1 MGAVWRFYRDQS
13 FMLKM
18 SVGFLLG
25 IVVGLIFGESAGVLS
40 PLGKLLLRLL
50 NLIVIPLIV
59 FTLIAAVEQLNPA
72 KLGRIGGKVFIFYFI
87 TTGIAIVFGILLAL
101 LIRPGVG
108 LTLPDAQVDVPE
120 RPSVVDTALGIVP
133 NNLFSA
139 LANADILALIFVSV
153 VVGLSISSMI
163 HSDEERISKMGHFL
177 SDLTASL
184 SEVTFRVLNGILQYA
199 PIGIFAIAASAIG
212 SQGLQTLVSLGKLTV
227 VIYGGIALQF
237 VLVYFIIMKLF
248 GVKIGEFFRDVKDAV
263 GTAFMTS
270 SSLGTLPVTMKAA
283 KRAGISDDVASFSLP
298 LGATVNMDGAAIRLG
313 ASVVFAA
320 DIVGLDLGFAAIL
333 GIIVTGTL
341 ASVGTAGV
349 PGAGLIA
356 LSIVLTQA
364 GLPIEVVA
372 LVAGIDAILGM
383 GATATNV
390 TGDLVGAAAVDKSE
404 EKRMAKFEKF

>member
-1 MGAVWRFYRDQS
+1 
-13 FMLKM
+13 
-18 SVGFLLG
+18 
-25 IVVGLIFGESAGVLS
+25 
-40 PLGKLLLRLL
+40 
-50 NLIVIPLIV
+50 
-59 FTLIAAVEQLNPA
+59 
-72 KLGRIGGKVFIFYFI
+72 
-87 TTGIAIVFGILLAL
+87 
-101 LIRPGVG
+101 
-108 LTLPDAQVDVPE
+108 
-120 RPSVVDTALGIVP
+120 
-133 NNLFSA
+133 
-139 LANADILALIFVSV
+139 
-153 VVGLSISSMI
+153 
-163 HSDEERISKMGHFL
+163 
-177 SDLTASL
+177 
-184 SEVTFRVLNGILQYA
+184 
-199 PIGIFAIAASAIG
+199 
-212 SQGLQTLVSLGKLTV
+212 
-227 VIYGGIALQF
+227 
-237 VLVYFIIMKLF
+237 
-248 GVKIGEFFRDVKDAV
+248 
-263 GTAFMTS
+263 
-270 SSLGTLPVTMKAA
+270 
-283 KRAGISDDVASFSLP
+283 SDDVASFSLP

>member
-1 MGAVWRFYRDQS
+1 
-13 FMLKM
+13 MLKM

-40 PLGKLLLRLL
+40 PLGDLLLRLL

-59 FTLIAAVEQLNPA
+59 FTLIAAVDQLNPA
-72 KLGRIGGKVFIFYFI
+72 KLGRIGGKVFVFYFI
-87 TTGIAIVFGILLAL
+87 TTGVAIVFGILLAL

-108 LTLPDAQVDVPE
+108 LTLPNAQVDVPE
-120 RPSVVDTALGIVP
+120 RPSIVDTLLAIVP
-133 NNLFSA
+133 NNLFSS
-139 LANADILALIFVSV
+139 LVNADILALIFVSV
-153 VVGLSISSMI
+153 VIGLSISSMI
-163 HSDEERISKMGHFL
+163 HSGEKRISKMGHFL
-177 SDLTASL
+177 NDLTASL

-199 PIGIFAIAASAIG
+199 PIGIFAIAAAAIG
-212 SQGLQTLVSLGKLTV
+212 SQGLQTLISLGKLAA

-237 VLVYFIIMKLF
+237 VLVYFVIMKLF
-248 GVKIGEFFRDVKDAV
+248 GVQIREFFRNVKDAI

-270 SSLGTLPVTMKAA
+270 SSLGTLPVTLKAA
-283 KRAGISDDVASFSLP
+283 KRAGISEDVATFSLP

-320 DIVGLDLGFAAIL
+320 DIVGLELGFAAIL

-390 TGDLVGAAAVDKSE
+390 TGDLVGAAVVDKSE
-404 EKRMAKFEKF
+404 EKRMANLHSA